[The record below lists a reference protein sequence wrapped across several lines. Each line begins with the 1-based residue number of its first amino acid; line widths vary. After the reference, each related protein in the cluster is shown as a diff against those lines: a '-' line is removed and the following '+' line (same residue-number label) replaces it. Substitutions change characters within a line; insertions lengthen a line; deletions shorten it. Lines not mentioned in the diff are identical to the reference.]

1 MVETLTQLASFDF
14 LTALEPL
21 GRPTQTHRF
30 QTDRSVVVRAKLQA
44 LQQSIRRRYFRGAI
58 RRRYFRGAIHK
69 RYFRGAIRRRYPK
82 RFPVGLLVGL
92 LVPAEAL
99 ALVRY
104 R

>member
-44 LQQSIRRRYFRGAI
+44 LHQSIRR
-58 RRRYFRGAIHK
+58 

-92 LVPAEAL
+92 LVPVEAL

>member
-30 QTDRSVVVRAKLQA
+30 QTDRSVVVQAKLQA
-44 LQQSIRRRYFRGAI
+44 LHQSI

-92 LVPAEAL
+92 LVPVEAL